1 MIFNALGKIWK
12 FRGIIWEKINMFDYI
27 KHKDFQMARNRILK
41 IKKNTWE
48 LIFASKMTDKMVVYI
63 TNTD

>member
-1 MIFNALGKIWK
+1 
-12 FRGIIWEKINMFDYI
+12 MFDYI

-41 IKKNTWE
+41 VKKNTWE

-63 TNTD
+63 TYKGFHTQYKYRLST

>member
-1 MIFNALGKIWK
+1 
-12 FRGIIWEKINMFDYI
+12 MFDYI

-41 IKKNTWE
+41 VKKNTWE
-48 LIFASKMTDKMVVYI
+48 LVFASKMTDKMVVYI